1 MNSINSNN
9 TDYTLSSFGNIFI
22 SNNAIADPKTVT
34 FPNGY
39 NLDSNLAF
47 KVVFT
52 NGHAV
57 DNDTT
62 NMTLNDIPVVVN
74 RYGTLIPIPNH
85 KLSDSS
91 TIYSTL
97 QSNCVLEMY
106 YTDNYD
112 GNNNPAFVVV
122 GNPVVLS
129 SVDYTIY
136 ADGKIG
142 DEFIG
147 DVKSGLYKNE
157 PYGWKKCNG
166 QTLSRAN
173 YKELVNF
180 ITTNNLIEQTAGD
193 GKPFGRS
200 DGSTTFTLPNLNGKF
215 LEGTSTSSSIGTS
228 IQAGIP
234 NITASVYSGNN
245 GATFNS
251 SSGAIGLSTPINY
264 RLHYDSEANPSYVSL
279 SFNARSGET
288 KTNGTVKTSN
298 EYHVYGSSDTVQPPA
313 TLVNYLIKVL

>member
-1 MNSINSNN
+1 MYMNSINSNN

-22 SNNAIADPKTVT
+22 SSDATADPKTVT

-57 DNDTT
+57 DNDTA

-112 GNNNPAFVVV
+112 GNDNPAFVVV

-129 SVDYTIY
+129 STDYTIY
-136 ADGKIG
+136 ADGFN
-142 DEFIG
+142 D
-147 DVKSGLYKNE
+147 KSFFTKQFNE
-157 PYGWKKCNG
+157 QKSYLRNQNILSNIESINISTNSAYPTVPSYDGYLFLKASQVGNI
-166 QTLSRAN
+166 TLRVYVN
-173 YKELVNF
+173 WNLVG
-180 ITTNNLIEQTAGD
+180 ED
-193 GKPFGRS
+193 RK
-200 DGSTTFTLPNLNGKF
+200 DGS
-215 LEGTSTSSSIGTS
+215 
-228 IQAGIP
+228 
-234 NITASVYSGNN
+234 Y
-245 GATFNS
+245 
-251 SSGAIGLSTPINY
+251 LSTTSMTIPIKKGDAIYTSVQCELISLARYYKLRDYTGRWFNLREQDFHIECTLIMMGGTQKVQKYTY
-264 RLHYDSEANPSYVSL
+264 RK
-279 SFNARSGET
+279 FN
-288 KTNGTVKTSN
+288 K
-298 EYHVYGSSDTVQPPA
+298 
-313 TLVNYLIKVL
+313 